1 MPDTAL
7 SPRIPPMV
15 PGLPF
20 LGSFL
25 DFRRDHDDVFLRA
38 YQRYGPVFGI
48 RLGPMKGVA
57 LIGPRYHDLFFREVD
72 RGLSV
77 PEMYRFVTPMFGDVM
92 MAATDAERRRGHV
105 SLLQSAFQ
113 GGRLA
118 HYTRVMD
125 EETRSWLDTLGDE
138 GEFELWDTFEPLVMR
153 IAAAALMGAEIR
165 ARIDDFRPLLTDL
178 ARGMEFILPPHLPL
192 PRFYRRDRARRRLAE
207 MLRPVL
213 ADRQRAPGGRSDF
226 LQALADDPGLRAEGA
241 EIQVGM
247 ALCTIFTGY
256 ITTAAQICWTLTQL
270 LGDPG
275 YLATVV
281 AELDAGPTSPRL
293 EWAFKESVRLRPV
306 MGFYARTA
314 AQDLDIDG
322 YRVPNGWLAMLCPAV
337 AHRLPG
343 VFTDPGRYD
352 PERFAPGRAEDKKHP
367 HALIGFSGGFYR
379 CPGQAFGTSEAKIL
393 LGALLSRYTLTMPT
407 EEPAADFELGVTRP
421 RSPCVIRYRR
431 RHPVPSPPSCKAK
444 RLPSESANMDHEPH
458 GCLLGFAGKS
468 TPRDDNS
475 R

>member
-1 MPDTAL
+1 
-7 SPRIPPMV
+7 MV

-20 LGSFL
+20 LGNLL
-25 DFRRDHDDVFLRA
+25 DFRRDHDRVFIRA

-48 RLGPMKGVA
+48 RLGPVKGVA
-57 LIGPRYHDLFFREVD
+57 LIGPRYHDFYFREVD
-72 RGLSV
+72 RRLSV

-92 MAATDAERRRGHV
+92 MAATDGERRRSHV
-105 SLLQSAFQ
+105 SLLRSAFQ
-113 GGRLA
+113 DGRLA
-118 HYTRVMD
+118 HYTRVMA
-125 EETRSWLDTLGDE
+125 EESRVWLDTLADE
-138 GEFELWDTFEPLVMR
+138 GDFELWDTFEPLVMR
-153 IAAAALMGAEIR
+153 IAAAALMGPEIR
-165 ARIDDFRPLLTDL
+165 ARIDEFRPLLTDL

-192 PRFYRRDRARRRLAE
+192 PRFRRRDRARRLLTE

-213 ADRQRAPGGRSDF
+213 ADRQRAPGGRADF
-226 LQALADDPGLRAEGA
+226 LQALADDPALRAEGA
-241 EIQVGM
+241 EIQAGM

-270 LGDPG
+270 LGNPG
-275 YLATVV
+275 YLGTVV
-281 AELDAGPTSPRL
+281 AELGTGLASPRL

-322 YRVPNGWLAMLCPAV
+322 YRIPRGWLTMLCPAA

-343 VFTDPGRYD
+343 IFTDPERYD
-352 PERFAPGRAEDKKHP
+352 PERFAPGRAEDKRNP

-393 LGALLSRYTLTMPT
+393 LGALLSRFDLTMPAG
-407 EEPAADFELGVTRP
+407 EPAADFELGVTRP

-431 RHPVPSPPSCKAK
+431 RHAPPSPRCCKAK
-444 RLPSESANMDHEPH
+444 RLPSESVNMDHQPH
-458 GCLLGFAGKS
+458 ACLLGSAGKH
-468 TPRDDNS
+468 TPRADSS